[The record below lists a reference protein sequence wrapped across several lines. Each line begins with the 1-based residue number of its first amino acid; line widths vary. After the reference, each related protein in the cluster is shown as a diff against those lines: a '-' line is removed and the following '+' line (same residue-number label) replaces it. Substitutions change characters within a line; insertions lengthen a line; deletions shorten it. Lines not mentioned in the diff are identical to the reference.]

1 MMLVII
7 LKRAPIR
14 PSPRA
19 HFRSSELI
27 EVDQSAPN
35 LSFVISYE
43 AHPSDAGFSFNVY
56 CRQLQWVEGEGVG
69 IPSKPLI
76 DMVMPDILKGSAMDH
91 VIGFILKLI
100 DVECNLSYVYASHTS
115 MQECF
120 IDLFKWASL
129 FTNYSRLVSI
139 REQQMDDI
147 LDVRKAQPKWY
158 GMCGDPLF
166 EIQIENSKLSPLRQV
181 CQGVLALIGE
191 PGFSP
196 QVPTNGGNALV
207 ALQSDWGVE

>member
-35 LSFVISYE
+35 LSFVVSYE
-43 AHPSDAGFSFNVY
+43 AHPSVNGFSFNVY

-76 DMVMPDILKGSAMDH
+76 DMIMPDILNSSSNAMGH
-91 VIGFILKLI
+91 VTNFLLKLI
-100 DVECNLSYVYASHTS
+100 DAECNLGYVYASHTGL
-115 MQECF
+115 QECF
-120 IDLFKWASL
+120 IDLCKWAAL
-129 FTNYSRLVSI
+129 FTNYSRLISI
-139 REQQMDDI
+139 REQQLDDI
-147 LDVRKAQPKWY
+147 LNARKPQPMWF
-158 GMCGDPLF
+158 GMCGDP
-166 EIQIENSKLSPLRQV
+166 PL
-181 CQGVLALIGE
+181 
-191 PGFSP
+191 
-196 QVPTNGGNALV
+196 
-207 ALQSDWGVE
+207 